1 MTRTTNRAGDDVAAA
16 ISGDESAFAALAE
29 RHRRIEEI
37 TTFGAA
43 PFPAFG
49 LAPTL

>member
-1 MTRTTNRAGDDVAAA
+1 MTRTRSHAGNDVAAA
-16 ISGDESAFAALAE
+16 IGDHGAIA
-29 RHRRIEEI
+29 EI

-49 LAPTL
+49 LALTL